1 MEGFI
6 QRYHALGERCFMC
19 ERVVKKIEQKQPL
32 ADGDFYHM
40 RVCLPALE
48 KAGKRKIHPASTGK
62 GK

>member
-1 MEGFI
+1 
-6 QRYHALGERCFMC
+6 MC